1 MFFIDNDQ
9 SQIGKR
15 GEQRRSGSHHH
26 LHLATF
32 RSFELEE
39 EERQLCIHTI
49 VSAQNPGLNPAL
61 LAVAAEKELPQYVP
75 DFSLVRRTDVLDAEG
90 KPFR

>member
-1 MFFIDNDQ
+1 MDLIPL
-9 SQIGKR
+9 I
-15 GEQRRSGSHHH
+15 
-26 LHLATF
+26 

-61 LAVAAEKELPQYVP
+61 LAVAAKKNCRSTFQIFHWYGEQMFWMLRESRFAEILKTVCFVKKMKIMLALGA
-75 DFSLVRRTDVLDAEG
+75 SL
-90 KPFR
+90 

>member
-1 MFFIDNDQ
+1 MDLIPL
-9 SQIGKR
+9 I
-15 GEQRRSGSHHH
+15 
-26 LHLATF
+26 

-75 DFSLVRRTDVLDAEG
+75 DFSLVGEQMFWMLRESRFAEIL
-90 KPFR
+90 KTVCFVKK